1 MGKETRRSGLDRR
14 LQQIPVEYDRRKSKE
29 RRAVIIDSD
38 YIINL
43 MKEIPLFNGLDNRQ
57 YKKLLNICRQQNF
70 PGNHTIFNLG
80 DESSE
85 LFILI
90 WGQLKAVIHDNKVL
104 THISPVGLTGEIS
117 VFTGI
122 PRQTS
127 LITMTESRVI
137 VISNSELSWLFKNDL
152 ELSNI
157 VYLNTINELTKK
169 LSDHPDIIQMLAEK
183 ESPVIL

>member
-1 MGKETRRSGLDRR
+1 
-14 LQQIPVEYDRRKSKE
+14 
-29 RRAVIIDSD
+29 
-38 YIINL
+38 
-43 MKEIPLFNGLDNRQ
+43 
-57 YKKLLNICRQQNF
+57 
-70 PGNHTIFNLG
+70 
-80 DESSE
+80 
-85 LFILI
+85 
-90 WGQLKAVIHDNKVL
+90 LKAVIHDNKVL